1 SVHSSKKRPE
11 QNSSP
16 LLSRR
21 RCRRCRSTSSSSIN
35 EPDRDDPKSAIPLR
49 MKERRKWVAGSLPT
63 KVCRQ
68 CFGDGGN
75 LTTKFSV
82 KRKSKR
88 QKMEMIYDGNM
99 WDLFRQCLI
108 VFCRIIYLFNR
119 LRPLLLF

>member
-49 MKERRKWVAGSLPT
+49 MKGLLRFRKEGNGWRDL
-63 KVCRQ
+63 CRQ
-68 CFGDGGN
+68 RCADN
-75 LTTKFSV
+75 ALATAVTLQLS
-82 KRKSKR
+82 
-88 QKMEMIYDGNM
+88 
-99 WDLFRQCLI
+99 FR
-108 VFCRIIYLFNR
+108 
-119 LRPLLLF
+119 